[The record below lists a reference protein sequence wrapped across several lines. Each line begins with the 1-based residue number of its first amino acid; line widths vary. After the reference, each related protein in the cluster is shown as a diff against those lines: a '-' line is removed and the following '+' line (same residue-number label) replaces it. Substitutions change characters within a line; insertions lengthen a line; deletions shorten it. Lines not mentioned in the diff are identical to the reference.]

1 MRKREIYKLEEVF
14 TPSSPAYHTY
24 IERNIV
30 NKRLER
36 ALRTRGKQI
45 IIYGYSG
52 AGKTTLLLNK
62 LRNQEVSFIIT
73 RCTSNM
79 SLKDIILDAF
89 NKLDVSFTEISE
101 HTKGGKIDG
110 KAGASIMGISVSVS
124 SDVSELNKK
133 IEKRVTNT
141 PLTEQ
146 SLVEYLGK
154 SGKIWILEDFH
165 KIKEEEKTGVSQ
177 IMKLFMDASFEYP
190 TVKIVAIGAVNSA
203 REVLKYEPE
212 MRNRISEIEVPLML
226 SENLEKIIDKGSEL
240 LNIIITKKTR
250 AKIVA
255 YSYGLPAITHQLC
268 SLLCDINGVLT
279 THDSASRY
287 SIDDSTFSAVLDEY
301 ILENSDTFKSIYE
314 VATKITHKRK
324 FDNPK
329 DIFEAILSCDDS
341 DGATINEMKDFI
353 KTKDNS
359 YNGNNLMKYVDELTT
374 VERGE
379 ILRKNN
385 DSDKYYFQSPFVK
398 SYFKSCI
405 VTESKQINSVKAS
418 MFKDILA
425 EELEYSLKIFLKD
438 AKENNSFE
446 YEDVFIDD

>member
-110 KAGASIMGISVSVS
+110 KAGASIMGISVSVG

-146 SLVEYLGK
+146 SLLNIWENLGK
-154 SGKIWILEDFH
+154 FGFWKI
-165 KIKEEEKTGVSQ
+165 
-177 IMKLFMDASFEYP
+177 
-190 TVKIVAIGAVNSA
+190 
-203 REVLKYEPE
+203 
-212 MRNRISEIEVPLML
+212 
-226 SENLEKIIDKGSEL
+226 
-240 LNIIITKKTR
+240 
-250 AKIVA
+250 
-255 YSYGLPAITHQLC
+255 
-268 SLLCDINGVLT
+268 
-279 THDSASRY
+279 
-287 SIDDSTFSAVLDEY
+287 
-301 ILENSDTFKSIYE
+301 
-314 VATKITHKRK
+314 
-324 FDNPK
+324 
-329 DIFEAILSCDDS
+329 
-341 DGATINEMKDFI
+341 FI
-353 KTKDNS
+353 K
-359 YNGNNLMKYVDELTT
+359 
-374 VERGE
+374 
-379 ILRKNN
+379 
-385 DSDKYYFQSPFVK
+385 
-398 SYFKSCI
+398 
-405 VTESKQINSVKAS
+405 
-418 MFKDILA
+418 
-425 EELEYSLKIFLKD
+425 
-438 AKENNSFE
+438 
-446 YEDVFIDD
+446 